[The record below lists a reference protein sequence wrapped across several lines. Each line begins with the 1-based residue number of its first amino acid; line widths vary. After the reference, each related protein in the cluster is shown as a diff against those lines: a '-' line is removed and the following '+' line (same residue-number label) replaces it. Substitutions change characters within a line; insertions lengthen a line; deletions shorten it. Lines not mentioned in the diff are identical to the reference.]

1 MNFNDNFNLFE
12 LNNPIIVKDSFYI
25 GFRQFENS
33 FLPVGLDKNSS
44 TSEKIYYKVD
54 NNWFQNDVIKGS
66 LMIRPVFSK
75 SDYVLTDLE
84 NEKLKKSISIFPN
97 PSRGIFNLS
106 EKVKNVIIYSIDG
119 KIIKSINNTNSINL
133 KEYKSGYYLIQ
144 IFDKNRIERHKLI
157 KY

>member
-1 MNFNDNFNLFE
+1 
-12 LNNPIIVKDSFYI
+12 
-25 GFRQFENS
+25 
-33 FLPVGLDKNSS
+33 
-44 TSEKIYYKVD
+44 
-54 NNWFQNDVIKGS
+54 
-66 LMIRPVFSK
+66 MIRPVFSK